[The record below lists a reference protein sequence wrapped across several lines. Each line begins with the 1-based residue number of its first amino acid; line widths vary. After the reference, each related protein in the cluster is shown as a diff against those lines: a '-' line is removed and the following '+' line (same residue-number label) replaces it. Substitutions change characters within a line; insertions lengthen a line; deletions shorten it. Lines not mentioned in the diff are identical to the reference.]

1 MSKAADGSENAIY
14 EVACSEGPGY
24 ILIAK
29 AADRTLVDGYECFA
43 LKSGNEQQAAEGKAV
58 ANALSCR
65 LPANADPLAGFRT
78 LAQPLVPGCTIDQAR
93 YLGANP
99 NTKQANYEIGC
110 VDRPGVI
117 LRVAG
122 AGTPA
127 GTPAAPPIRCEQIGA
142 DAPIQCQY
150 TSKTEILAPIT
161 TLVAASGRQCQV
173 TDGRYIGAAA
183 GKPEDYYEA
192 KCADGSGFLIIANTP
207 ANTFNRA
214 IDCARATGAVSCSL
228 TDAVAAQNQ
237 EASVYKALAVKGGF
251 NCDVSQYRLLGAE
264 QGGAKREVVELA
276 CKNQPEGVI
285 AFFPAGRDGQDRFLR
300 LQQDRRPQPA
310 APLFADQGGND
321 QRPPDQGRP
330 EQGQDLPGH
339 RPPRRRP
346 DLAGQDRVRGSLLRF
361 RAGLHG
367 GVPSRERPAVRSGER
382 RVHVRR
388 SHQHRRRLQAEP
400 RDRQP
405 LIVLVRPATPARS
418 SSRAFPC
425 PALRQPETGAVVGM
439 DEILR
444 LCVPGHVGGEEGAR
458 CQHLQPLRP
467 AQSRPARTR
476 AEPTPGPRT
485 LPARTCAGTARL
497 RHDGGTE
504 RRRRRRPARPRTGPP
519 RRCGGPR
526 RRGSTQ

>member
-1 MSKAADGSENAIY
+1 MKSLRWAFAAVIALSTVPLTADAQGRRNRDKAKTPAATAAGDKTRGMAETPGILAAAGLRCTPSDASLLGQSKAADGSMNSIY
-14 EVACSEGPGY
+14 EVACSDGPGY
-24 ILIAK
+24 VLITR
-29 AADRTLVDGYECFA
+29 ADKTLVDGYECFA
-43 LKSGNEQQAAEGKAV
+43 LKSGNEAQAAEGKPV
-58 ANALSCR
+58 TNALTCR
-65 LPANADPLAGFRT
+65 LPANADPLAGFRK

-99 NTKQANYEIGC
+99 TTKQASYEIGC
-110 VDRPGVI
+110 ADRPGVI

-161 TLVAASGRQCQV
+161 TLAAASGRQCQV

-285 AFFPAGRDGQDRFLR
+285 AFFPAAATGKTDFFDCSKIGARNPQLR
-300 LQQDRRPQPA
+300 CSLTKAETINARLTKDVQSKGKTCQVTGHRA
-310 APLFADQGGND
+310 AGLTSRGKTEFVEVSCASGPGFMVEYAAENAQLFA
-321 QRPPDQGRP
+321 
-330 EQGQDLPGH
+330 
-339 RPPRRRP
+339 
-346 DLAGQDRVRGSLLRF
+346 
-361 RAGLHG
+361 
-367 GVPSRERPAVRSGER
+367 
-382 RVHVRR
+382 
-388 SHQHRRRLQAEP
+388 
-400 RDRQP
+400 
-405 LIVLVRPATPARS
+405 PATGVFTCAE
-418 SSRAFPC
+418 A
-425 PALRQPETGAVVGM
+425 TN
-439 DEILR
+439 I
-444 LCVPGHVGGEEGAR
+444 GGG
-458 CQHLQPLRP
+458 CKL
-467 AQSRPARTR
+467 SRPGA
-476 AEPTPGPRT
+476 
-485 LPARTCAGTARL
+485 TASR
-497 RHDGGTE
+497 
-504 RRRRRRPARPRTGPP
+504 
-519 RRCGGPR
+519 
-526 RRGSTQ
+526 